1 MPDIALSILSGAVL
15 AFVIYALVASIGM
28 IVALRDNTEISEMIA
43 QGRFL
48 DLLQDPR
55 LIDVAN

>member
-15 AFVIYALVASIGM
+15 AFVIYALVASIAM
-28 IVALRDNTEISEMIA
+28 IVALRDNPEISEMIA